1 MNYSL
6 QIFNIANGA
15 PKAKLQDGTDSSDN
29 TRTKEH
35 KSSCTNAD
43 NRRNKKTQK
52 DITTEQ
58 GC

>member
-1 MNYSL
+1 MAPRKPKPNY
-6 QIFNIANGA
+6 
-15 PKAKLQDGTDSSDN
+15 KLAGTDSSDN

>member
-1 MNYSL
+1 MAPRKPNYTL
-6 QIFNIANGA
+6 A
-15 PKAKLQDGTDSSDN
+15 GTVVE
-29 TRTKEH
+29 EH

-58 GC
+58 GCLQLASFGCA